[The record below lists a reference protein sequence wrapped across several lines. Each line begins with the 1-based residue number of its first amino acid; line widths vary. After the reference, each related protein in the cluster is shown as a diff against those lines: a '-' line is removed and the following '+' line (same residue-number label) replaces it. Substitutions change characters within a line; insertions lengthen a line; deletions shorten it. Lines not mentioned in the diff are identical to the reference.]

1 MKQGWREEYLL
12 DGKMEKKEIKQK
24 ENLDETAEKIIGA
37 APDKEEPRRF
47 CRKCLTR
54 EMDQTE
60 YFQNLHEYIAHLD
73 TDLKVDDTV
82 YEARLAHCKMC
93 DELYQGMC
101 RICGCYVEL
110 RAAMKK
116 NRCPQVHPRWD
127 RVKNDE

>member
-1 MKQGWREEYLL
+1 MKQGWLEEYLP

-73 TDLKVDDTV
+73 AEKIKVGRTV
-82 YEARLAHCKMC
+82 PGGIPAAG
-93 DELYQGMC
+93 QG
-101 RICGCYVEL
+101 
-110 RAAMKK
+110 
-116 NRCPQVHPRWD
+116 
-127 RVKNDE
+127 

>member
-73 TDLKVDDTV
+73 TDLKVDDAV
-82 YEARLAHCKMC
+82 YETRLAHCKAG